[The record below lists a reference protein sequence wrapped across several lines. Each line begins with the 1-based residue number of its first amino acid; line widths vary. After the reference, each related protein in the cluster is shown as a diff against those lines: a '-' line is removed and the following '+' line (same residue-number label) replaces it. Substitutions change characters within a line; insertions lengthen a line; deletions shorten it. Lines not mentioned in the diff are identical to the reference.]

1 MEKDGTSPLSP
12 VLPKMEK
19 DGTSPLSPVLPKA
32 SGEGLPYAPVDW
44 PSPGDIWTWKV
55 GNKIS
60 SSGLFMHRFLIVPK
74 RLQKNSS
81 RKIWLGSK
89 KAVIHFLQSEF
100 PEADVEKFFASFTWE
115 IPAEVQTARKDKK
128 RSSRKRPSMTDTPAK
143 EVETGSQISKRT
155 RRKSAKTSI
164 QFPPIVD
171 NTASSTDMRMLEY
184 VPHELSTDNLISN
197 TTDNP
202 NSQPDISTSP
212 AKEAPVQPE
221 LNLLPQGSRSLADY
235 LAEMTQDDFEFYLN
249 SLDDILS
256 DSAPKGPNPSSSDPL
271 QTDDFTKARHELSSL
286 LAMGFSSLIC
296 SDRLPEITNLT
307 LKLQLDPNLTPEE
320 LSMLN
325 LVREIPPAGKDFL
338 DARRVAEQANN
349 FFSELR
355 TKRSRIKERKNE
367 FIQSKGKI
375 ALLQAEEESA
385 SAVIR
390 EIDEQI
396 AVLQS
401 RRAVL
406 AAVVKT
412 NEKRIAD
419 LVSKQKGVLDSVP
432 RIVNDV
438 QVANSERSMW
448 ESKRKEAARKEK
460 EILAKFGPVNGFSFV
475 R

>member
-1 MEKDGTSPLSP
+1 MEKDGTSPLSAVP
-12 VLPKMEK
+12 
-19 DGTSPLSPVLPKA
+19 PKA

-44 PSPGDIWTWKV
+44 PSPGDVWTWKV

-100 PEADVEKFFASFTWE
+100 PEADVDKFFELFTWE
-115 IPAEVQTARKDKK
+115 IPAEVQTARKDKRK
-128 RSSRKRPSMTDTPAK
+128 PSRKRPSMTDTPPK
-143 EVETGSQISKRT
+143 EVETGSRISKRT
-155 RRKSAKTSI
+155 RKKSAKTSI
-164 QFPPIVD
+164 QFPPTVD
-171 NTASSTDMRMLEY
+171 NNTPSSTD
-184 VPHELSTDNLISN
+184 VPLLDYTPHDLSTDNLISN
-197 TTDNP
+197 IPDNNP
-202 NSQPDISTSP
+202 EISTSP

-221 LNLLPQGSRSLADY
+221 LNLLPHDSRSLADY
-235 LAEMTQDDFEFYLN
+235 LAEMTQEDFEFYLN
-249 SLDDILS
+249 SLDDTLS
-256 DSAPKGPNPSSSDPL
+256 DSGPKGLNPSSSGP
-271 QTDDFTKARHELSSL
+271 QTDDDFTKARKHLSSL
-286 LAMGFSSLIC
+286 LAMGFSSLVS
-296 SDRLPEITNLT
+296 SDNLPEITNLT

-325 LVREIPPAGKDFL
+325 LVREIPLAGKDFL
-338 DARRVAEQANN
+338 EARRVAEQASN
-349 FFSELR
+349 FFSELGA
-355 TKRSRIKERKNE
+355 KRSRIKERKNE

-375 ALLQAEEESA
+375 VLLQAEVDSA

-406 AAVVKT
+406 TAVIKT

-419 LVSKQKGVLDSVP
+419 LVCKQKGALDCVP

-438 QVANSERSMW
+438 QVANSERSVW
-448 ESKRKEAARKEK
+448 ESKRKESARKEK
-460 EILAKFGPVNGFSFV
+460 EILAKFGPVGGFSFV